1 MNFKTSLFSSYFL
14 IIFIRKYHI
23 DFHIILCIYPDQL
36 IFKSRNESSASQLQL
51 RVCSFQIIRALSI
64 HIPGKINGKHIS
76 LFCRTIHVFQLQ
88 ILFLVIPYLFDHIF
102 VCHFCRIT
110 AHFQTFVLSKRY
122 KLAAQILIEH
132 RLVADRCFR
141 FCPSSVFA
149 ASFLFP
155 QPARARAAAIHIAS
169 ITFFFILYTSFFKHI
184 FTHSICH
191 NVLCQ
196 ADTIPVSSLH
206 FS

>member
-76 LFCRTIHVFQLQ
+76 LFCRTVHVFQLQ
-88 ILFLVIPYLFDHIF
+88 ILFLVIPYLFGHIF

-132 RLVADRCFR
+132 RLVVDRCFR
-141 FCPSSVFA
+141 FFLSVICFCSFVFISAACQCQSCSYTHCKYYFFLHSLYLIFQTYIYSFYLSQCPLSS
-149 ASFLFP
+149 
-155 QPARARAAAIHIAS
+155 
-169 ITFFFILYTSFFKHI
+169 
-184 FTHSICH
+184 
-191 NVLCQ
+191 
-196 ADTIPVSSLH
+196 
-206 FS
+206 